1 MLRKRL
7 NLIPALTLASLMY
20 GPPVDACS
28 CVKGEETDKS
38 AREYVS
44 SLLRIYPNVV
54 VLKVVEVTDVGP
66 NHERAKLVVIESWK
80 GKYNPGDIVHSDTS
94 GIGGGMCESSVRETR
109 QQEFLYA
116 FVFISSQNLMTLPV
130 GLAQKIF
137 GDIYPWG
144 LLMAASLVISIPV
157 VIFYMYG
164 QRFMIAGLTA
174 GSVKG

>member
-38 AREYVS
+38 AREYVN

-54 VLKVVEVTDVGP
+54 VLKVVEVTDLGP

-116 FVFISSQNLMTLPV
+116 FETEPME
-130 GLAQKIF
+130 
-137 GDIYPWG
+137 
-144 LLMAASLVISIPV
+144 
-157 VIFYMYG
+157 
-164 QRFMIAGLTA
+164 IAGCGFEYTERQRKYLRRLA
-174 GSVKG
+174 PARDAQPVN